1 MQKLTPL
8 VLIVVHI
15 GRVMVL
21 LRLFDGLLTFHD
33 KRLVHV
39 LLLVLL
45 DFRELICVEDIDGA
59 VRSLFKF

>member
-8 VLIVVHI
+8 VLIVDQI

-21 LRLFDGLLTFHD
+21 LRLLDSLLTFYD
-33 KRLVHV
+33 KRMVHV

-45 DFRELICVEDIDGA
+45 DFRELICVQNIDGA
-59 VRSLFKF
+59 IWSLF